1 MTKRRA
7 SSGFGGGGMPGGMGG
22 MMGKIQK
29 MQEDMQQTQAQLE
42 NETLE
47 VSVGGGAVRVVITG
61 HQRVRSILINPE
73 VVDLND
79 EEWMQDLQD
88 LVTLAVNQSI
98 EESQALAAERLE
110 KITGGLG
117 GLPGLGGMFG

>member
-1 MTKRRA
+1 
-7 SSGFGGGGMPGGMGG
+7 
-22 MMGKIQK
+22 
-29 MQEDMQQTQAQLE
+29 MQQTQAQLE

-88 LVTLAVNQSI
+88 LVTLAVNQAI